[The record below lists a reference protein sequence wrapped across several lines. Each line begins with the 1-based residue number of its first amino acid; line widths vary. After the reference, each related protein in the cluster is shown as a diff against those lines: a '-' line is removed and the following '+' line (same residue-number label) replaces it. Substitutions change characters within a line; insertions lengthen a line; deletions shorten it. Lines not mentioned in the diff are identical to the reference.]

1 MSNIHENC
9 ENYSPKK
16 DYCLKFFEE
25 NVSEKY
31 KVCSL
36 IRNSA
41 GNGVIKHYLMRL
53 K

>member
-25 NVSEKY
+25 NVSPAINHIFDNLFLGFE
-31 KVCSL
+31 CFHSNHSL
-36 IRNSA
+36 
-41 GNGVIKHYLMRL
+41 
-53 K
+53 